1 MTPNSYADTQDE
13 EESRDS
19 VGDMETPTPSS
30 RRSSSIGIRS
40 NISSVESGRS
50 RVSDGLTTT
59 GSVSEAYS
67 TQLSNAMTPNS
78 YADNQ
83 EEEES
88 RDSVGDMKTPTPS
101 SRRSSSIG
109 ISSNVSS
116 VESVR
121 SLISSTRSSLS
132 PLVEE
137 DVQDDED
144 SSQSR
149 SQTVG
154 SIGSP
159 LSRGQTMQKDEESL
173 QSRGQ
178 TTQGDGEN
186 DDENDDESLLSQ
198 SQLIQ
203 DYEES
208 SPSCSQTAGSA
219 ESLLSRSQTVHDD
232 EESSQSRSQTIQ
244 DDEGSSLSQG
254 QTERA
259 NKRHASDITIDSGA
273 SSVSPS
279 TYHRSQ
285 TTFDGEM
292 SSNVGDT
299 ESNHSLPERKKTRL
313 S

>member
-1 MTPNSYADTQDE
+1 
-13 EESRDS
+13 
-19 VGDMETPTPSS
+19 METPTPSS

-50 RVSDGLTTT
+50 RVSDGLTT

-83 EEEES
+83 DEEES

-178 TTQGDGEN
+178 TTQGD
-186 DDENDDESLLSQ
+186 DENDDESLLSQ

-219 ESLLSRSQTVHDD
+219 ESLLSRSQAVHDDEESSQSRSQTVHDD
-232 EESSQSRSQTIQ
+232 EESSQSRSQTVQ